1 MAMKKYW
8 LSLFLCVTISALA
21 IENLR
26 LPDVR
31 ALSMGGN
38 GVTLSSVY
46 NPALLEYSSDKVV
59 RLEYFNRYALKE
71 LGTITGS
78 FQLPNRY
85 LSTAFQ
91 LTSFGYEQYRQNM
104 VRIELAKRLN
114 SHWSVGVSFQY
125 AWIQS
130 ELYEKMPARL
140 STDIGIVYSP
150 MDKLLIGIMA
160 RDLPSVSISQKQ
172 LEVKELK
179 SFEIQ
184 TGLTYEVIDRL
195 LISAFAAVD
204 ESRRIK
210 GGFGLEYVVWERF
223 SLRAGMQTSP
233 FLPCFGAGFR
243 LKGFGIDAVALWHPV
258 LGISSGVGLNYSF

>member
-1 MAMKKYW
+1 MKKYIFIFEII
-8 LSLFLCVTISALA
+8 SLFSLGATNPLRISDMRSGA
-21 IENLR
+21 
-26 LPDVR
+26 
-31 ALSMGGN
+31 MGGN
-38 GVTLSSVY
+38 GVTLSY
-46 NPALLEYSSDKVV
+46 LFNPAMLELSTSPV
-59 RLEYFNRYALKE
+59 LSIEYFNRYAIKE
-71 LGTITGS
+71 LGTVQGG
-78 FQLPNRY
+78 FQFPNPL
-85 LSTAFQ
+85 LSTGVQ
-91 LTSFGYEQYRQNM
+91 IVSFGYEQYRQNM

-195 LISAFAAVD
+195 LISTFAAVD
-204 ESRRIK
+204 ESRRIN

>member
-46 NPALLEYSSDKVV
+46 NPALLEYSSEKVV

-114 SHWSVGVSFQY
+114 SHWCVGVSFQY

-195 LISAFAAVD
+195 LISAFAAMGGAFIGGLGDFVTLF
-204 ESRRIK
+204 EQRIR
-210 GGFGLEYVVWERF
+210 E
-223 SLRAGMQTSP
+223 
-233 FLPCFGAGFR
+233 
-243 LKGFGIDAVALWHPV
+243 
-258 LGISSGVGLNYSF
+258 